1 MNELFMSQR
10 KQLEM
15 NMEAYKHFNEDL
27 NDMNVW
33 VDSLQLELVRKQA
46 EPPQANEPNVI
57 TRTFWSFFELGFGVV
72 FWDTSYRNLPY
83 LEKF

>member
-57 TRTFWSFFELGFGVV
+57 TRTFCSFFELGFGVV
-72 FWDTSYRNLPY
+72 F
-83 LEKF
+83 